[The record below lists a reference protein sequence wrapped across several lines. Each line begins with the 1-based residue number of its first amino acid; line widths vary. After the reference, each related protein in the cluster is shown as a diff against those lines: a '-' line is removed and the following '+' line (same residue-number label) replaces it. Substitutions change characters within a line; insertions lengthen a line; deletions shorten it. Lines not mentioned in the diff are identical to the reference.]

1 MTLQFLKLPIR
12 KFFYSASGKELT
24 LGSIT
29 NFVMAHPYLDQIQ
42 ELVND
47 IDLGNSEVVCKHFF
61 SGAAVYANG
70 KIVAS
75 LSPKGL
81 AFKLTE
87 SRCAEVLSEGLANPL
102 RYFEKSPIKRGY
114 VLFPDKDQL
123 RKEEVEGFFQEC
135 VLTSAQETA

>member
-1 MTLQFLKLPIR
+1 
-12 KFFYSASGKELT
+12 
-24 LGSIT
+24 
-29 NFVMAHPYLDQIQ
+29 MAHPYLGQIQ
-42 ELVND
+42 EIVSN
-47 IDLGNSEVVCKHFF
+47 IDLGDSDIECKHFF

-87 SRCAEVLSEGLANPL
+87 ARCAEVLSEGLAISL
-102 RYFEKSPIKRGY
+102 RYFEKSPVKRGY

-123 RKEEVEGFFQEC
+123 RKGEIEGFFQEC
-135 VLTSAQETA
+135 VFNSTQDVR

>member
-1 MTLQFLKLPIR
+1 
-12 KFFYSASGKELT
+12 
-24 LGSIT
+24 
-29 NFVMAHPYLDQIQ
+29 MAQPYLDQIR

-47 IDLGNSEVVCKHFF
+47 IDLSDPAVVCKHFF

-87 SRCAEVLSEGLANPL
+87 SRCAEVLSEGSAIPL
-102 RYFEKSPIKRGY
+102 RYFEKSPAKRGY
-114 VLFPDKDQL
+114 VLFPDKNQL
-123 RKEEVEGFFQEC
+123 RREEIEGFFKEC
-135 VLTSAQETA
+135 VSNSAQDET